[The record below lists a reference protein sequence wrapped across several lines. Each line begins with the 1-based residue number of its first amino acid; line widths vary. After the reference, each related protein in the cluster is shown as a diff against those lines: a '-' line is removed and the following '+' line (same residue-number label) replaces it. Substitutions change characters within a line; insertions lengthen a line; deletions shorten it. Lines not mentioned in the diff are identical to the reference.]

1 MSQLISTLVRKIEVG
16 NEDAET
22 LFATLYVNSELQ
34 AKGLL
39 PLDGE
44 KRKFYI
50 KNLCELVFP
59 DKAYGLAIT
68 EKVIYRFITE
78 VKDKGPYPPY
88 VRHLF
93 SKSAE
98 VVKKEGYHGKCRF
111 YDEYFLLW
119 NLGYLYFKQKK
130 YEQAAFL
137 LTHAQNFEV
146 QLCGSVPEIGNCS
159 QSIAHDAC
167 ILTTQEISIA
177 QYNYGLYLEEKGRSD
192 SRYYSN
198 AVKYYEAAVKAG
210 NDSAMTALAMMYHEG
225 RGVTKD
231 DAKALSL
238 LKKAADSNSRAKEYL
253 KVNFPKEVSG
263 GGPTINIG
271 IGDNSILWNSP
282 ITGLTVDQKSD
293 LGNMELSDSPT
304 NSPFLGPRYAVI
316 NDELVELSPEDCQ
329 KSGSKTKIPNILF

>member
-1 MSQLISTLVRKIEVG
+1 MSQRISALVRKIEVG

-119 NLGYLYFKQKK
+119 DLGYLYFKQKK

-253 KVNFPKEVSG
+253 KVNFPEERPVGPSTNVTFGDNNIFWGASITGSAVFQTSDLTNPIVTSG
-263 GGPTINIG
+263 KQDVNIG
-271 IGDNSILWNSP
+271 SGSIIYHSSIGSSDMVDDNIEKPVQHTKVPP
-282 ITGLTVDQKSD
+282 IT
-293 LGNMELSDSPT
+293 
-304 NSPFLGPRYAVI
+304 F
-316 NDELVELSPEDCQ
+316 
-329 KSGSKTKIPNILF
+329 